1 MNQTTAR
8 RTAPGAVRS
17 EMRSTGYTNSE
28 IIATSA
34 QDALKVLDDIA
45 RTDSQLIASEWFI
58 NASDNQIK
66 LFSQEWRAYQQRG
79 Y

>member
-8 RTAPGAVRS
+8 RTALGAVRS

-58 NASDNQIK
+58 NASDNQIA
-66 LFSQEWRAYQQRG
+66 LFSKEWRAYQQRG